1 MNLQSIVFMVSF
13 DCRMDD
19 LEVGLMLLSQAKKD
33 GVAPN
38 LVMCRCIIGKILI
51 VNVS

>member
-1 MNLQSIVFMVSF
+1 MVSF